1 MLNKVILC
9 LGSNRDKER
18 NIELADQLLRDHFVS
33 IYFSEA
39 VYTEPMDM
47 RDPSLFL
54 NQVAT
59 AFTSEE
65 PDQLI
70 DLFKQIEKKLGR
82 TPEDK
87 QNENILIDI
96 DLLQWNDRVLKPHD
110 LQRPYIQSALRSLS
124 DAGQENERSD
134 QKTNFA

>member
-1 MLNKVILC
+1 MLNRAIIG

-18 NIELADQLLRDHFVS
+18 NIALADQLLRDHFVS
-33 IYFSEA
+33 IHFSEA
-39 VYTEPMDM
+39 VCTEPMDM

-54 NQVAT
+54 NQVAI

-65 PDQLI
+65 PDQII

-82 TPEDK
+82 RPEDK
-87 QNENILIDI
+87 QKENILIDI

>member
-1 MLNKVILC
+1 MLNRVIIG

-54 NQVAT
+54 NQVAI

-70 DLFKQIEKKLGR
+70 DVFKQIEKKLGR
-82 TPEDK
+82 APEDK
-87 QNENILIDI
+87 QKENILMDI
-96 DLLQWNDRVLKPHD
+96 DLLQWNDRVLKPLD
-110 LQRPYIQSALRSLS
+110 FQRPFVQSALRSLF

>member
-54 NQVAT
+54 NQVAI

-70 DLFKQIEKKLGR
+70 AIFKQIEKKLGR
-82 TPEDK
+82 APEDK
-87 QNENILIDI
+87 QKENILMDI
-96 DLLQWNDRVLKPHD
+96 DLLQWNDRVLKPLD
-110 LQRPYIQSALRSLS
+110 FQRPFVQSALRSLF